1 MAKSDEDGRLSAHE
15 LSQAALATVEEL
27 TGYEP
32 EAVTG
37 LEWDGD
43 EDLWQVTVDVLELS
57 RIPNTTDVIGQ
68 YVVRLDQSGTLRGYK
83 RTGRFQRAEG
93 GQT

>member
-1 MAKSDEDGRLSAHE
+1 VAESNDGRLSAAE
-15 LSQAALATVEEL
+15 LSQAALTTVQEL

-43 EDLWQVTVDVLELS
+43 SWEVTVDVLELS
-57 RIPNTTDVIGQ
+57 RIPNTTDVLASYIVQ
-68 YVVRLDQSGTLRGYK
+68 LDEKGTLRGFK
-83 RTGRFQRAEG
+83 RARRFQRGHAGEA
-93 GQT
+93 